1 MLFSLNVSVKKRQ
14 ESGTV
19 LVNETEYNCEQRDP
33 PLQSP
38 LLKGKGDCYSG
49 AGLSQPLLPGAEPAS
64 PCSGFPLAPGALQHL
79 GCSPLIHPDSAV
91 ALATPAHQ
99 RLNLRQGGKSGLEIP
114 FCLISHRRGCVH
126 ADEFRKSVL
135 SSMPGSRIL
144 SFPTKQ
150 DLSSSRPL
158 SFHLVPWPGRAASR
172 LVFFLF
178 YNNPRSTEKLPIAC
192 RIPTYCPFC
201 FLNVNILQTC
211 GTFVETEGL
220 TLRNNGTSDF
230 IPFSQ
235 LSPLSLCA
243 PRPQAGGHVTCSHCV
258 CFLVCASL
266 FALL

>member
-99 RLNLRQGGKSGLEIP
+99 RLNLRQGESLALRYP
-114 FCLISHRRGCVH
+114 FASSATEGAVFMLMNS
-126 ADEFRKSVL
+126 ENL
-135 SSMPGSRIL
+135 SSLPCPVHESCRFQPNKTCHRPGL
-144 SFPTKQ
+144 
-150 DLSSSRPL
+150 
-158 SFHLVPWPGRAASR
+158 
-172 LVFFLF
+172 
-178 YNNPRSTEKLPIAC
+178 
-192 RIPTYCPFC
+192 
-201 FLNVNILQTC
+201 
-211 GTFVETEGL
+211 
-220 TLRNNGTSDF
+220 
-230 IPFSQ
+230 
-235 LSPLSLCA
+235 
-243 PRPQAGGHVTCSHCV
+243 
-258 CFLVCASL
+258 
-266 FALL
+266 